1 LIKKNSSGNMINENT
16 LFDPF
21 AGPELEYVVYTT
33 KAQSEIWTACYL
45 GGKDAARAYNESVS
59 LEFHGVIDSNAME
72 RAIQKLVERHEALR
86 ATFSTDGIYM
96 SIFKK
101 LSIELSFQDLS
112 HLDKTAKSASL
123 KQYITEE
130 GLFVFDLVQGPLIKF
145 GLLKLSD
152 TEHQLVITAHHIICD
167 GWSIGIML
175 QDLGAIYS
183 AYVENKT
190 PSLTESIPFSSYAKE
205 EKLVSNSEE
214 NQEIEKY
221 WFEMYKESVPI
232 VTLPTDNPR
241 PLIRTY
247 KSQRLDFPLD
257 PNLVTSI
264 KKIGSSV
271 AASFVT
277 TLLTSFEIFLYQLT
291 GEDDLVVGLPS
302 AGQAAT
308 GMNHLVGH
316 CVNLLPLRSKPVPHM
331 SFLDYLQKRKS
342 ELFDAYEYQQL
353 SFGHLLQKLN
363 IARDPSR
370 IPLVPLIFN
379 IDMGITDG
387 VEFTGLN
394 YKFISNPR
402 AYENFEIIL
411 NITSGEKS
419 LICEWTYNE
428 VLFKKET
435 IKKMMQSFEQILQ
448 MIAENPSKTLEEI
461 TFQDY
466 LSEYDKINK
475 EPSLYPDVS
484 ISELFKKQVEITPEN
499 IAIEFNNIETT
510 YRELDK
516 KTNQIAHYFVN
527 QGLKSGDVIG
537 VSLSRSTDLI
547 ATLIAV
553 LKCGAAYVPLD
564 PNFPKERLEFMLQDS
579 EAKYIITNKKTNI
592 VFPDSIKTIILEDL
606 LSNLPIQPETP
617 LDITVSQESIAYILY
632 TSGSTGKPKGV
643 PIIQKNLVNLLC
655 SLAKEPGIK
664 ESDKQLAI
672 ITISFDAAFVELF
685 LPLLNGASVVMV
697 DSETARDGALL
708 LDILKSKKITML
720 QATPTTWEM
729 LLESNWDEKLNLL
742 AVCGGEALT
751 TELAKKLLSKCDTVW
766 NVYGPTEATIVSTV
780 KKITVE
786 DEIISIGKPID
797 NYQIYILN
805 SNGQLVPPG
814 VVGEIAISGQGVAK
828 GYLKRENLTK
838 EKFIINKFNSKLTY
852 LTGDLGKL
860 LPNGDIDCLGRSD
873 HQVKIR
879 GYRIELGEIEQTLES
894 INNIK
899 SAVVLGHNDRLIAYV
914 IQENF
919 IDVDLNTVKEWK
931 NYLASQLPEYF
942 VPYDIKILKEFPTTP
957 NGKIDKNA
965 LLKIESKNDIDKSS
979 YTEPRT
985 EAEKLMA
992 TIWKESLGIENID
1005 IFSNFFEIG
1014 GHSIRA
1020 VKVIAEIEKQ
1030 TGKRIPL
1037 SSLFENST
1045 IEKFAKLIESD
1056 RKIYADCI
1064 VPIKPNGNKIPLF
1077 IIHGAGLNV
1086 LNFVNII
1093 KHFDEDQPVY
1103 FIQGTSKSYDD
1114 WYESIE
1120 DMAAHYIDAIVK
1132 INPNGPYALAGFS
1145 FGGVVAFEMT
1155 RQLKDQGK
1163 KVSLTAL
1170 LDSYVDSSYYCETYQ
1185 QKKLRRYYDVNRR
1198 RLDFLKEMLSSWKA
1212 FKHRINTK
1220 KEYILKQHYGPKN
1233 TMSEQEALALE
1244 QFTEANK
1251 MVETIVDKYQLKP
1264 QKFEVDLFRA
1274 KDDTQYKLDPTHLGW
1289 KKAALKGVKIHNI
1302 PGDHLDIVAPP
1313 NDKILARML
1322 QEVLNEKHIKNILF
1336 SINSFH
1342 FLNILCFS

>member
-1 LIKKNSSGNMINENT
+1 MINENAI
-16 LFDPF
+16 FDPF

-33 KAQSEIWTACYL
+33 QSQSEIWTACYL

-59 LEFHGVIDSNAME
+59 LEFNGILNSIAME
-72 RAIQKLVERHEALR
+72 RSIHKLIERHEALR

-96 SIFKK
+96 SIFKN
-101 LSIELSFQDLS
+101 LSIELNFQDLS
-112 HLDKTAKSASL
+112 NLDESAKNANL
-123 KQYITEE
+123 EQYIKDE

-145 GLLKLSD
+145 GLLKISN

-183 AYVENKT
+183 AYVENKL
-190 PSLTESIPFSSYAKE
+190 PKLTESIPFSSYANE
-205 EKLVSNSEE
+205 EKLFSNSEE
-214 NQEIEKY
+214 NKEIEKY
-221 WFEMYKESVPI
+221 WFEMYKESIPI
-232 VTLPTDNPR
+232 VNLPTDNPR
-241 PLIRTY
+241 PSLRTY
-247 KSQRLDFPLD
+247 KSQRLDFELD
-257 PNLVTSI
+257 SNLVTSI

-271 AASFVT
+271 SASFVT

-316 CVNLLPLRSKPVPHM
+316 CVNLLPLRSKPIPNM
-331 SFLDYLQKRKS
+331 SFQDYLQKRKS

-387 VEFTGLN
+387 VEFSDLT

-402 AYENFEIIL
+402 VYENFEIIL
-411 NITSGEKS
+411 NITSSEKS
-419 LICEWTYNE
+419 LICEWTFNE
-428 VLFKKET
+428 ALFKKET
-435 IKKMMQSFEQILQ
+435 IKKMMGSFEQILQ
-448 MIAENPSKTLEEI
+448 MIAEDPSKTLEEI

-466 LSEYDKINK
+466 SSEYNK
-475 EPSLYPDVS
+475 TNKKPSLYPDIS
-484 ISELFKKQVEITPEN
+484 LSELFSKQAEITPEN

-564 PNFPKERLEFMLQDS
+564 PNFPTQRLEFMLQDS
-579 EAKYIITNKKTNI
+579 EAKFLITNKKTNLVFSNPIETI
-592 VFPDSIKTIILEDL
+592 VLEDL
-606 LSNLPIQPETP
+606 LSNLNIQPDTP
-617 LDITVSQESIAYILY
+617 LDISVSQESVAYILY

-685 LPLLNGASVVMV
+685 LPLLNGASIVMV
-697 DSETARDGALL
+697 DNETARDGALL

-729 LLESNWDEKLNLL
+729 LLESNWDKKLNLM

-751 TELAKKLLSKCDTVW
+751 TELAKKLLLKCDTVW

-780 KKITVE
+780 KKITLE

-838 EKFIINKFNSKLTY
+838 EKFIINKFNSKPTY

-860 LPNGDIDCLGRSD
+860 MPNGDIVCLGRSD

-894 INNIK
+894 IDNIK
-899 SAVVLGHNDRLIAYV
+899 TAIVLGHNDRLIAYV
-914 IQENF
+914 LQENF
-919 IDVDLNTVKEWK
+919 IDVDINKIKEWK

-942 VPYDIKILKEFPTTP
+942 VPYDIKIL
-957 NGKIDKNA
+957 
-965 LLKIESKNDIDKSS
+965 
-979 YTEPRT
+979 
-985 EAEKLMA
+985 
-992 TIWKESLGIENID
+992 
-1005 IFSNFFEIG
+1005 
-1014 GHSIRA
+1014 
-1020 VKVIAEIEKQ
+1020 
-1030 TGKRIPL
+1030 
-1037 SSLFENST
+1037 
-1045 IEKFAKLIESD
+1045 
-1056 RKIYADCI
+1056 
-1064 VPIKPNGNKIPLF
+1064 
-1077 IIHGAGLNV
+1077 
-1086 LNFVNII
+1086 
-1093 KHFDEDQPVY
+1093 
-1103 FIQGTSKSYDD
+1103 
-1114 WYESIE
+1114 
-1120 DMAAHYIDAIVK
+1120 
-1132 INPNGPYALAGFS
+1132 
-1145 FGGVVAFEMT
+1145 
-1155 RQLKDQGK
+1155 
-1163 KVSLTAL
+1163 
-1170 LDSYVDSSYYCETYQ
+1170 
-1185 QKKLRRYYDVNRR
+1185 
-1198 RLDFLKEMLSSWKA
+1198 
-1212 FKHRINTK
+1212 
-1220 KEYILKQHYGPKN
+1220 
-1233 TMSEQEALALE
+1233 
-1244 QFTEANK
+1244 
-1251 MVETIVDKYQLKP
+1251 
-1264 QKFEVDLFRA
+1264 
-1274 KDDTQYKLDPTHLGW
+1274 
-1289 KKAALKGVKIHNI
+1289 
-1302 PGDHLDIVAPP
+1302 
-1313 NDKILARML
+1313 
-1322 QEVLNEKHIKNILF
+1322 
-1336 SINSFH
+1336 
-1342 FLNILCFS
+1342 